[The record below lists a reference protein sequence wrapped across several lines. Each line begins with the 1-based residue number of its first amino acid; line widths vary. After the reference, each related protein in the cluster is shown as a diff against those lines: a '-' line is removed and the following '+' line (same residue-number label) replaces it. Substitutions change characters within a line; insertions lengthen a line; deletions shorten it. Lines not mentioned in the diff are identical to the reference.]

1 MAVLINFKICDNS
14 KDCNGIEVCPTGAFH
29 WDEKKNKIA
38 VDNKKCVACGKCED
52 SCPVG
57 AIRVAKNKS
66 ELIRIK
72 REIQKDPRRVS
83 DLFMDRYGADS
94 ISPAFLIPLA
104 KFDIQILQSTKLA
117 TVEFFTQSSIQC
129 LLYSIPIRDLFKNID
144 IKYRKI
150 KIEENDPIL
159 KKYRIKKL
167 PALVFFKNGK
177 VIGKV
182 EGHYEISKKKM
193 LLGEINKIID

>member
-14 KDCNGIEVCPTGAFH
+14 KDCSGIEVCPTGAFH
-29 WDEKKNKIA
+29 WDKKKNKIA
-38 VDNKKCVACGKCED
+38 VDSKKCVACGKCED

-72 REIQKDPRRVS
+72 KEIQKDPRRVS

-94 ISPAFLIPLA
+94 VSPAFLIPLA
-104 KFDIQILQSTKLA
+104 KFDIQIIQSTKLA
-117 TVEFFTQSSIQC
+117 AVEFFTQNSIQC

-150 KIEENDPIL
+150 KIEENNPII
-159 KKYRIKKL
+159 KKYKIKRL

-182 EGHYEISKKKM
+182 EGHYEINKKKM
-193 LLGEINKIID
+193 LLGGINKIIG